1 MFEAG
6 SQSPAIDKWNP
17 SDDLKK
23 YVPTS
28 QLARSSFDVQF
39 YRNILFYIG
48 LHWVRFDA
56 SKYNWTPINL
66 PSWFPK
72 NQTNKIAVA
81 CDGMKAVLEQARP
94 TILYSPSSS
103 DEEDIAAAD
112 ACEAISSVIDAEVD
126 QERLR
131 SEAAAL
137 ISLVGNAFVT
147 DGYDM
152 GPMNGEKSIQSMM
165 CLTCATVA
173 QPHEMAGVCPK
184 CGGSQLMPATD
195 ADGQPIE
202 EKYPIGKMESEV
214 DAPFGIL
221 FDMQA
226 QYIENSEFI
235 VKAKTFPMDQLKG
248 MFPQFA
254 ATLGEGQPIGKTGM
268 FYQQSLAYAVG
279 TMGLGSSTFSSGAGQ
294 GSRGTLYRLMRKPC
308 KELPYG
314 GEALVVDETVV
325 WKGEAST
332 KDDKGVPYYPVTH
345 FGFKKVPGRV
355 FYKTPADD
363 LIQKQVQRNKIESL
377 LQLGAERVSNP
388 TWLLP
393 SGIGL
398 ENITGEPGEKLTY
411 NGHLNMKPERIQGA
425 DMPNSLYRWLQIID
439 EDFSDLAATYDVM
452 LGKHPQGVDTLG
464 GMQLLR
470 DRGLARFQDALNS
483 WGRGWTRVSRNR
495 LMIWKQRV
503 KDDRTLSVLGD
514 NGKWEMQ
521 KFNAAT
527 LSGSIDCRAEEGSTQ
542 PKSKAYSQMMASQL
556 LQAGLLD
563 ASDPLTRYKLLT
575 VFDASDLGAALDGD
589 VKDAIK
595 ERESFLEHGHVRPR
609 EVIDNH
615 EVHMAQHSKDAKSE
629 DFFEK
634 WSVEQ
639 QNGWIEHINWH
650 FQVMMQRMQMARL
663 QDPTFSRG
671 QIAND
676 ALAKKGQVEN
686 DSLVAKKG
694 IELESKKAMAELK
707 THQGAVKS
715 AGDEMAATL
724 KLHQAASATAAQE
737 LRQESEAET
746 AGKRAAKNLKSPQR

>member
-6 SQSPAIDKWNP
+6 KQSPAIEKWNP
-17 SDDLKK
+17 AADLAK
-23 YVPTS
+23 YVPVA

-39 YRNILFYIG
+39 YRSILFYIG
-48 LHWVRFDA
+48 IHWIRFDA
-56 SKYNWTPINL
+56 ARSNWAPINL
-66 PSWFPK
+66 PGWFPK
-72 NQTNKIAVA
+72 NQTNKYAVA

-94 TILYSPSSS
+94 NIIYSPGTS
-103 DEEDIAAAD
+103 DEADIAAVS
-112 ACEAISSVIDAEVD
+112 ACQSITSVIDTEVD

-131 SEAAAL
+131 TECAAL
-137 ISLVGNAFVT
+137 IALTGNAFVT

-152 GPMNGEKSIQSMM
+152 SAMHGEKTVASLA
-165 CLTCATVA
+165 CLQCQHVA
-173 QPHEMAGVCPK
+173 QPHEMNGKCPK
-184 CGGSQLMPATD
+184 CGGTQLIPATK
-195 ADGQPIE
+195 DGKPVVEQ
-202 EKYPIGKMESEV
+202 YPIGRMDSEV

-226 QYIENSEFI
+226 QHIDNSAFLI
-235 VKAKTFPMDQLKG
+235 KAKTYPVEELKA
-248 MFPQFA
+248 MFPDYA
-254 ATLGEGQPIGKTGM
+254 EAIGDGKESGKTGL
-268 FYQQSLAYAVG
+268 FYQQALSYAVG
-279 TMGLGSSTFSSGAGQ
+279 TMGLSGSPSAGGGGGQ
-294 GSRGTLYRLMRKPC
+294 TNRGTLYRLMRKPC

-314 GEALVVDETVV
+314 GEALIIDETVV

-363 LIQKQVQRNKIESL
+363 LVSKQVQRNKIESL

-393 SGIGL
+393 SGIGI
-398 ENITGEPGEKLTY
+398 ENITGEPGEKLIY
-411 NGHLNMKPERIQGA
+411 NGHLNIKPERIQGS

-483 WGRGWTRVSRNR
+483 WGRGWVRVSRNR

-503 KDDRTLSVLGD
+503 KDDRTLTVLGD
-514 NGKWEMQ
+514 NGKWEMK

-527 LSGSIDCRAEEGSTQ
+527 IAGSIDCKAEEGSTQ
-542 PKSKAYSQMMASQL
+542 PKSKAYTQMMASQL
-556 LQAGLLD
+556 MAAGLID
-563 ASDPLTRYKLLT
+563 QSDPLTRYSLLQT
-575 VFDASDLGAALDGD
+575 FDATDLGKGLDMD

-595 ERESFLEHGHVRPR
+595 ERETFIENGMVRPR

-615 EVHMAQHSKDAKSE
+615 EVHLAQHTRDAKG
-629 DFFEK
+629 DAFFTSWPVEK
-634 WSVEQ
+634 

-650 FQVMMQRMQMARL
+650 FEVLMKRMQEARQ
-663 QDPTFSRG
+663 QDPSYSRG
-671 QIAND
+671 LIAND
-676 ALAKKGQVEN
+676 ALAQRGQIENEALAEKKKIDLESKTAAAELKLHSGVAKAAGNQIDAELKLHTAISN
-686 DSLVAKKG
+686 AALVDNKAKKG
-694 IELESKKAMAELK
+694 N
-707 THQGAVKS
+707 
-715 AGDEMAATL
+715 
-724 KLHQAASATAAQE
+724 
-737 LRQESEAET
+737 EARNED
-746 AGKRAAKNLKSPQR
+746 

>member
-6 SQSPAIDKWNP
+6 LQSKAIDRWNP
-17 SDDLKK
+17 IDDLAK
-23 YVPTS
+23 YIPTA
-28 QLARSSFDVQF
+28 QLSRSSFDIQF

-48 LHWVRFDA
+48 LHWVRFD
-56 SKYNWTPINL
+56 SQRFNWTPVNL

-72 NQTNKIAVA
+72 NCTNKFAVS

-94 TILYSPSSS
+94 EILYSPGANV
-103 DEEDIAAAD
+103 EEDIAAAA
-112 ACEAISSVIDAEVD
+112 ACESVTSVINTEVD

-137 ISLVGNAFVT
+137 ISLTGNAFVI

-152 GPMNGEKSIQSMM
+152 SSMAGEKPVQSLM
-165 CLTCATVA
+165 CLTCQFVA
-173 QPHEMAGVCPK
+173 QPHEMESGQCPK
-184 CGGSQLMPATD
+184 CGGNQLMPAVD
-195 ADGQPIE
+195 KEGIPIE
-202 EKYPIGKMESEV
+202 EMYPIGKMDSRV
-214 DAPFGIL
+214 RPPFGIL
-221 FDMQA
+221 FDMQCEW
-226 QYIENSEFI
+226 IENSIFLVEAQTHPI
-235 VKAKTFPMDQLKG
+235 DELKS

-254 ATLGEGQPIGKTGM
+254 DSMGQGQPIGKTGL
-268 FYQQSLAYAVG
+268 FYQQSLSYAVG
-279 TMGLGSSTFSSGAGQ
+279 TMGLGSSTFSTGAGQ
-294 GSRGTLYRLMRKPC
+294 GPRGTLYRLIRKPC
-308 KELPYG
+308 KDLPYG
-314 GEALVVDETVV
+314 GEALIVDETVV

-332 KDDKGVPYYPVTH
+332 KDDKGTPYYPVTH

-411 NGHLNMKPERIQGA
+411 NGHLNLKPERIQGA

-483 WGRGWTRVSRNR
+483 WGRGWTKVSRNR

-503 KDDRTLSVLGD
+503 KDDRTLTVLGD

-521 KFNAAT
+521 KFNAST
-527 LSGSIDCRAEEGSTQ
+527 ISGSIDCRAEEGTTQ

-556 LQAGLLD
+556 MAAGLLD
-563 ASDPLTRYKLLT
+563 VSDPLTRYKLLT
-575 VFDASDLGAALDGD
+575 VFDASDLGQALDDD

-595 ERESFLEHGHVRPR
+595 ERESFLEHGMVRPR

-615 EVHMAQHSKDAKSE
+615 EVHMAQHSKDAKS
-629 DFFEK
+629 DKFFEK
-634 WSVEQ
+634 WTVQQ
-639 QNGWIEHINWH
+639 QNDWIAHIGWH
-650 FQVMMQRMQMARL
+650 FQVMMTRMQMKRL
-663 QDPTFSRG
+663 QDPSYSRG
-671 QIAND
+671 QIANE
-676 ALAKKGQVEN
+676 AAAARGQIDN
-686 DSLVAKKG
+686 KSLIEKKG
-694 IELESKKAMAELK
+694 IEIQSKKAAADLK
-707 THQGAVKS
+707 MHGAALKS
-715 AGDEMAATL
+715 ASDEMSAAL
-724 KLHQAASATAAQE
+724 KLHRDA
-737 LRQESEAET
+737 AET
-746 AGKRAAKNLKSPQR
+746 AKTELQGLQKKDT